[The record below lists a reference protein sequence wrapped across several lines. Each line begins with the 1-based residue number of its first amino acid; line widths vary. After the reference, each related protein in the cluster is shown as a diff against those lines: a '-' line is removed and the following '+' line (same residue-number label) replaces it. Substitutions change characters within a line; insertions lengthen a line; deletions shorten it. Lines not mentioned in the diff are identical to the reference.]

1 MSNIKTTKEE
11 LQDKKLLSI
20 KNAMSEDTSNVV
32 PVDLL
37 QKQISFLALK
47 LDELVKEV
55 NNIKDALVYGDE
67 HD

>member
-1 MSNIKTTKEE
+1 
-11 LQDKKLLSI
+11 
-20 KNAMSEDTSNVV
+20 MSEDTSNVV

>member
-1 MSNIKTTKEE
+1 MKVIKTTKEE

-20 KNAMSEDTSNVV
+20 KNAISEDTSNVV

-47 LDELVKEV
+47 LDELVREV

>member
-1 MSNIKTTKEE
+1 MVPTKEE